1 MNLLS
6 LFLFLIVSLGA
17 GILAAYILLRLIGRS
32 FNWQYVVF
40 GMGIFFI
47 GIAIHSLI
55 ALPVAVALHGFHLL
69 PDFNA
74 TAQTYQI
81 WELIYFG
88 FAAGIGQEISKAL
101 PLWFE
106 LKRTKG
112 ENPQPPFYWLGL
124 NIGLGFSLSEI
135 LFIGFA
141 SWTPHG
147 GTIPLFNLAIG
158 GFERLSATLFHLA
171 TASLI
176 AFGIEKKKVGLFLTL
191 SILLHALL
199 DSFAGYTNQ
208 VTIFSTLN
216 EEIIIFSF
224 SLIVLLFSYLFG
236 NRMKSIEDV

>member
-6 LFLFLIVSLGA
+6 LFLFLIVSGGI
-17 GILAAYILLRLIGRS
+17 GILAAYILLRLIKRS

-55 ALPVAVALHGFHLL
+55 ALPVSVALHGFHFL

-74 TAQTYQI
+74 HTQTFQI
-81 WELIYFG
+81 WEIIYFA

-101 PLWFE
+101 PIWFE

-135 LFIGFA
+135 LFIGVT
-141 SWTPHG
+141 SWQPHSA
-147 GTIPLFNLAIG
+147 TIPLFNLAIG
-158 GFERLSATLFHLA
+158 SFERLSATIFHIA
-171 TASLI
+171 TAGLI
-176 AFGIEKKKVGLFLTL
+176 AFGIERKRIKLFLIL
-191 SILLHALL
+191 SILLHVLL

-208 VTIFSTLN
+208 VKIFSITT
-216 EEIIIFSF
+216 EEIIIFAF
-224 SLIVLLFSYLFG
+224 SLIVLLLSYCFVR
-236 NRMKSIEDV
+236 NEKSLDRV